1 MFSYHSLIKHLMLL
15 FSEKIKNNWAIWN
28 VSRMF
33 GKVDCKVSNHI
44 EGVILSIQV
53 IKVLLIFAKQTTKKW
68 EWEVEVVMGQNIAP

>member
-1 MFSYHSLIKHLMLL
+1 MLL
-15 FSEKIKNNWAIWN
+15 FSEKIKNNRAIWN

-53 IKVLLIFAKQTTKKW
+53 IEVLLICC
-68 EWEVEVVMGQNIAP
+68 

>member
-1 MFSYHSLIKHLMLL
+1 
-15 FSEKIKNNWAIWN
+15 
-28 VSRMF
+28 MF